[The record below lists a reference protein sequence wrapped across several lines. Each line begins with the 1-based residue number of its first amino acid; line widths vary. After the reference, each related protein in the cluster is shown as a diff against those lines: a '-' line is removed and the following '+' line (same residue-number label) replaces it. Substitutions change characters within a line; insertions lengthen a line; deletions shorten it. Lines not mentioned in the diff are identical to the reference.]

1 MSARRPPADERVVGR
16 LLLKKGLTLAVAE
29 SCTGG
34 LIGDRFTDVPGSSR
48 YFAGGVIAYSNSAK
62 VATLDVRKQTLAKWG
77 AVSEQTVRE
86 MAAGVCRRLGAE
98 AGVAVSGIAGPGGG
112 SRRDKVQPPFSSAES
127 GGSPAKP
134 VGLVY
139 ICVKVGRRIEVERHR
154 FRGGRRSVKEQA
166 ATAALGLCRRIL
178 EDWVEA
184 RFSSE
189 TRYSHRFPR
198 KTGTDTVFVGR
209 KPCQSPRKA
218 VAVPS
223 EGRASPLEET

>member
-112 SRRDKVQPPFSSAES
+112 SR
-127 GGSPAKP
+127 AKP

-139 ICVKVGRRIEVERHR
+139 VGVKIGSRIIVGRHR